1 MGVDLGSF
9 TSGIKEGQQILKGLN
24 AELKASESEF
34 KQSKGYTMCEVQGI
48 KVAFVAFTK
57 GLGGRGMPAGNEELV
72 NLLYEDYSTEY
83 RTIHED
89 RITTILKNV
98 QTEKPDTFKFT
109 MIEALNVDVLKS
121 VYGDDNVTGDLTAG
135 IHIKANSKEQGDC
148 CWVFDMVLK
157 NSVAKRIVV
166 PCASVTAVGE
176 IVYADNKAVG
186 YDTTISAVP
195 DAGGDTHHE
204 YIVASAAAAA
214 AANAEG
220 GAE

>member
-1 MGVDLGSF
+1 MSHTATNVTAGKPKKGGHAYRAPLGTKLP
-9 TSGIKEGQQILKGLN
+9 TSATEALDPAFKSLGYFSEDGLIN
-24 AELKASESEF
+24 SNSPTTEKYRAW
-34 KQSKGYTMCEVQGI
+34 
-48 KVAFVAFTK
+48 
-57 GLGGRGMPAGNEELV
+57 GGDTVLNF
-72 NLLYEDYSTEY
+72 
-83 RTIHED
+83 
-89 RITTILKNV
+89 

-121 VYGDDNVTGDLTAG
+121 VYGDDNVTGNLTAG
-135 IHIKANSKEQGDC
+135 IHIKANSKQQDDC

-176 IVYADNKAVG
+176 IVYTDNKAVG
-186 YDTTISAVP
+186 YNTTISAVP

-204 YIVASAAAAA
+204 YIVASAEAA